1 MQQAFTAHPVKIG
14 MSDGSNT
21 EILEGI
27 AEGSQVVTETI
38 VKRAKCPKWQPGENG
53 DEQNLFMPGP
63 PKETKRKINKE
74 QP

>member
-1 MQQAFTAHPVKIG
+1 

-38 VKRAKCPKWQPGENG
+38 VKSEMPEMAAGENS
-53 DEQNLFMPGP
+53 DEQNPFMPGP
-63 PKETKRKINKE
+63 PGRDKKKNK
-74 QP
+74 

>member
-1 MQQAFTAHPVKIG
+1 

-38 VKRAKCPKWQPGENG
+38 VKSEMPEMAAGEMVVNRIRSCQALR
-53 DEQNLFMPGP
+53 E
-63 PKETKRKINKE
+63 ETKRKINKE